1 MSTEDRNDTQNTAST
16 TWADQ
21 MLGFLSTTQGKL
33 IAGAAVLVIAVAA
46 YQMYNS
52 PPAEGSLVVN
62 VNAATEQ
69 EIETIPKIGTA
80 RAALIIAGRPYTS
93 VDDLLRIKGIGRKTL
108 DEIRPYVKVAGDT
121 EKRGQ

>member
-1 MSTEDRNDTQNTAST
+1 MNPEDRDDTQNATSAS
-16 TWADQ
+16 WADQ
-21 MLGFLSTTQGKL
+21 LIGFLATAQGKVIAATAIVA
-33 IAGAAVLVIAVAA
+33 IAGVA
-46 YQMYNS
+46 YKLYNA

-62 VNAATEQ
+62 VNTATEQ
-69 EIETIPKIGTA
+69 QIETIPKIGAA

-108 DEIRPYVKVAGDT
+108 DEVRPYVKVAGDT